1 MPLPDRAPMLATIL
15 HPGGETDT
23 RELPEDEVR
32 RLRLLQDLVGGHLE
46 VVPVPGAKYLVFWEE
61 AKDGT
66 HVVNETATAIAREA
80 ESIQPGDYLAGIV
93 IVVPRK
99 ALS

>member
-1 MPLPDRAPMLATIL
+1 MLATIL

-61 AKDGT
+61 AKDSP
-66 HVVNETATAIAREA
+66 HVVNERPSPFNLTTT
-80 ESIQPGDYLAGIV
+80 SPG
-93 IVVPRK
+93 
-99 ALS
+99 LSSSCPGRRWPDVHRVQSRTL